1 MPAAE
6 HIVREVS
13 VPVSR
18 EADVLVASQQGC
30 AWAADLGL
38 SRVDQA
44 MFEVAISEVAR
55 NIIEHASHGQ
65 MILRLVQRNN
75 QNGLVAIVRDQGPG
89 IPDVSLAMK
98 DGYSTTGGLGSG
110 LPGAKRMVD
119 EFEVTSEV
127 GKGTTIV
134 MKKWKETNG

>member
-1 MPAAE
+1 VPAE
-6 HIVREVS
+6 HIVREIS

-18 EADVLVASQQGC
+18 EADVLVASQQGR

-44 MFEVAISEVAR
+44 MMEVAISEVAR
-55 NIIEHASHGQ
+55 NIVEHASRGH

-75 QNGLVAIVRDQGPG
+75 QSGLVAIVRDQGPG

-98 DGYSTTGGLGSG
+98 DGYSTTRGLGSG

-119 EFEVTSEV
+119 EFEITSEV
-127 GKGTTIV
+127 GTGTTIV
-134 MKKWKETNG
+134 MKKWKKTND